1 MRYFFGCAHL
11 LSFVFLVYCC
21 SCGSIS
27 LNSQFRLCFYN
38 RSTAG
43 TMSATGD
50 AYISR
55 ITDDGIAIL
64 TIDYAPVNALSEGK
78 WIAHNR
84 YGDFISGKFTVK

>member
-1 MRYFFGCAHL
+1 
-11 LSFVFLVYCC
+11 
-21 SCGSIS
+21 
-27 LNSQFRLCFYN
+27 
-38 RSTAG
+38 
-43 TMSATGD
+43 MSATGD